1 MNIQY
6 YQKHASCSNFVNAHA
21 EQVGLGLSAA
31 IVIKQS
37 INQSI
42 RTVSNSFVYCRY
54 KSLIKKYGRGAP
66 VFHRV
71 EHVPLIKEILLIY
84 LAPK

>member
-6 YQKHASCSNFVNAHA
+6 YQKHASCSNFLNAHA

-42 RTVSNSFVYCRY
+42 NSNSQQ
-54 KSLIKKYGRGAP
+54 LIC
-66 VFHRV
+66 V
-71 EHVPLIKEILLIY
+71 LQI
-84 LAPK
+84 